1 MKKSEVLKLV
11 TVTKTL
17 WPSWKGGDSPE
28 ELSLVVDAWQAI
40 LDDIP
45 PDLALAAVRSLATSG
60 REFAPPVGVI
70 RQKALQLVSAAT
82 GGVAPD
88 VDEAW
93 AEVRLAASSRG
104 YMAGQ
109 PEWSHPAVGAAVRSI
124 GWKDLCHSTN
134 HDALRAHFFKVYG
147 TAQAR
152 VEAERDL
159 PPAAR
164 AVAELHVGHRM
175 PELDV
180 SHDVQD

>member
-1 MKKSEVLKLV
+1 MKKTEVLKLV

-17 WPSWKGGDSPE
+17 WPNWKGADTAD
-28 ELSLVVDAWQAI
+28 ELALAVDTWQAI

-45 PDLALAAVRSLATSG
+45 TDLALAAVRSLATSG

-70 RQKALQLVSAAT
+70 RQKAVQLVSAAT
-82 GGVAPD
+82 GGNAPD

-93 AEVRLAASSRG
+93 AEVRHATSSRG

-109 PEWSHPAVGAAVRSI
+109 PDWSHPAIAAAVHSI

-152 VEAERDL
+152 ADAERDL

-164 AVAELHVGHRM
+164 AVAELHVGRRM

-180 SHDVQD
+180 SPEVPD